1 MIFAR
6 HIRQSGVLFLFAIVL
21 VLIPARYAS
30 AQAGDVLVSITLSEG
45 VFRTTQRAVGQL
57 RLPAGS
63 TAFRSQDTNG
73 MYGEFS
79 LKADGNWAYALDN
92 ARKAVQALIPS
103 DDARDEFRVRV
114 PDGGGG
120 RVVGIVR
127 ILITGVLEPVTGARN
142 FSITEDAPG
151 GETVSGRLNW
161 AFGDSLLNVDRA
173 GGIWGPAT
181 MQGAFGAFVMEDRR
195 GNWHYT
201 LNTNGAETQ
210 ALRDGDSPVEEFTF
224 SPDETDL
231 YESVTF
237 RITVEGRNDPPIVT
251 MAQADQAIVRAGET
265 VRLSGAAIDIDNL
278 EQDTLVYTWF
288 SDPSTAGVF
297 ADRGSPNTTWT
308 APSGVIETAYT
319 LSLRVRDVHGGSG
332 LATVVLDGDSVPV
345 FGIEFFPPRYYFKME
360 QTINPPPLPAAR
372 GGDGVLSY
380 SVRPTLPLGMG
391 FNAHTRRLTGIPR
404 TSLGDRRY
412 TYRATDANGDVVSK
426 SFAITVYPTTFR
438 PGVVFNRFVG
448 GDLFG
453 TVTPTFGERVTSG
466 RFLLLETTGRK
477 GPGFFAFAEQQGD
490 YGTLT
495 IKAGGEWSY
504 RVDHAA
510 PNVVEVPQGQRVKEI
525 FLIQPDPSTPYTS
538 SVLVI
543 EITGTNENPTVNAT
557 ASRSSAPVG
566 GAIRVSGTATDADLG
581 DLAGMVYSWSVSPAS
596 SGGSFVD
603 RRARDATYIMGS
615 RGVGVR
621 YTLSLR
627 ATDAAGGV
635 GTGRVVVTQG
645 AREANLVGE
654 LNLGFTEDE
663 DGGGG
668 DDETK
673 AGAVSH
679 PLRAA
684 TQNGVYG
691 EFEVRASDAT
701 QWSYTL
707 RRDRAVV
714 QALRAGEEVME
725 RFRLRPVNG
734 GVTGAFATVT
744 ISGANDPP
752 VAHVGEAPASSPV
765 DVPITLS
772 GSGSDAD
779 AGEQAGLVYAWSTSP
794 AGFGRF
800 ADDNVSAPRAVWT
813 PAMQGVVTLRLR
825 VEDAQGAVREDS
837 MILTVGPGPPQLGGV
852 HTGEVTEDAEPGTA
866 SGMLAYQNPLAGID
880 MVFNPQTVDGRYG
893 VLVLTADG
901 AWAYTLND
909 NQADLLNGLDS
920 VLDVFDVQAGFDP
933 VAETFVTSAPGF
945 IQITIHGVNDPPQL
959 SITAPAS
966 VPSASEHL
974 VTGSATDPDRGHQDS
989 LVYAWSTAPAGIGT
1003 FTDAAALSTPWS
1015 APSVDVATTVTL
1027 RLTARD
1033 PGGAVAT
1040 AVSPPVTINPV
1051 TPAGDNILFFA
1062 TMDEMDPG
1070 TPRPAERI
1078 EQRLSLPDGFIA
1090 FVEQHGRSD
1099 FGRLDLEPNGE
1110 FRYIQLISTR
1120 EVQQLVPG
1128 DLTHDDFTLRG
1139 VRAGDR
1145 SKHSLGILRV
1155 RILGKLEPV
1164 TGRRVFG
1171 FTEDEFGDLRT
1182 PRMPRGTRVEGILDW
1197 DLGDNLL
1204 RVDRRGGIWNPDVMN
1219 GRFGV
1224 FEMLDERGNW
1234 RYILEP
1240 QRAAVQALV
1249 AGQRETDR
1257 IVVHP
1262 YTPLYEPVVFE
1273 FRVHGVFDTPTATAM
1288 ADRSVVRPG
1297 EVVSLSGR
1305 GGSEDASELQTLAF
1319 TWYALPAVGVFA
1331 DRNALETTWTAP
1343 QEMLD
1348 GSYRLVL
1355 RVRDTTG
1362 VTGQSGVTLRADSAP
1377 YFGNDYATTD
1387 YVFQEQRT
1395 LNTAPLPAAL
1405 SGSGEVRYKVTP
1417 ALPAG
1422 LSFERV
1428 ARRLTGRPLAVLDE
1442 PRTYTYTAADANGDT
1457 DALQFTI
1464 MIVPRTATRP
1474 APLSHYIGGDLRGTL
1489 RGQGS
1494 SVITS
1499 PGTRSAV
1506 GTLRFFRPDGSPA
1519 SDVGFEETEQDG
1531 AYGTFFLGGVRGQEQ
1546 GFWVYRSGTIDPAGN
1561 SVPPEA
1567 LVPVPGRV
1575 LVRDEFVVHSTR
1587 PALYPPATVVIMV
1600 EGLNDRPSVKLT
1612 ANRSQAPA
1620 GAVIN
1625 LGGRATDPDS
1635 GESETLSYTW
1645 SVLGFQ
1651 GGSFADRRALETTY
1665 TVGDRGV
1672 GAQYTLV
1679 LRATDQT
1686 GGEGGDSII
1695 ITQTAEAG
1703 TVLSGDLEGAVTED
1717 APDVSTGGFVSLL
1730 LRGVDKQGIYGRF
1743 RVVGGSAEW
1752 SYTLDSRLP
1761 SVQALAAGEQQQETF
1776 AISPRDS
1783 GVASV
1788 NVVIT
1793 VTGVNDPLTAEI
1805 IAPADAV
1812 RVFSGETV
1820 TLIGRGNDPDSGDI
1834 LEYLWGASD
1843 GLGIFANAAV
1853 SETTWIAP
1861 KVEEETNVVLSLR
1874 VDDGRLSD
1882 TERTVVTVSPPPP
1895 QAALAFVGEVVSEG
1909 NYIAGAAINPRT
1921 LPVAIGG
1928 VGELRYAIT
1937 PALPGG
1943 LSFDEASRV
1952 LSGTPHALASAIT
1965 TAYAYTVTDQSGAAA
1980 RLTFDI
1986 TVSPAGVA
1994 PGFQNGAA
2002 IPAQRYIP
2010 DVAITPLTLP
2020 AATGG
2025 DGALRYDIRPE
2036 PPSGLSFDAAN
2047 RVLSGVPDTPQRSF
2061 IYYYT
2066 ATDSASSSASLNFA
2080 IAVAVPDVPPVFPD
2094 AAAIPAQSY
2103 KAREAIIP
2111 VTLPEAVA
2119 GNGVLR
2125 YHITPELPDGL
2136 FFDAAGR
2143 VLFGT
2148 PHEPRDL
2155 ATYAYTA
2162 TDSDTNLSLVFDAA
2176 LLRFT
2181 ITIAE
2186 EDLAPAFP
2194 NGVTIPDQEYTTNV
2208 SIPALNLPAGAGGDG
2223 ALSYSLSPELPR
2235 GLRYD
2240 PERRRVIGTPFTIIG
2255 SPPPP
2260 TTYTW
2265 TVTDEDGDT
2274 DTLRFVIRITV
2285 PPFTIIA
2292 AVGYISEDAMV
2303 LETATG
2309 NEPPGRHNLASWDR
2323 RRNNDRLHKYGRF
2336 TLRANG
2342 DWHFNL
2348 IPAGSVERLEIQ
2360 KLGPGETLH
2369 ADFRLVGFRS
2379 DGSRGFPGDF
2389 RILIQG
2395 AAEPIIGRRNF
2406 TLNEEDSGSDA
2417 VIRGRLNWDYGR
2429 EFEVERNG
2437 GIWNRET
2444 RNGRFGLFEMLDER
2458 GNWRYTLNPN
2468 AAVTQSLQD
2477 GDAPRETFVLLP
2489 YTPLYES
2496 VTFGFTVTGANDA
2509 PQVTMAQADRTVVQ
2523 PGDVVRLRGAATDA
2537 DRLEQETLAYT
2548 WFTDPAMGV
2557 FDDSHDPN
2565 TNWHAPRTMPEDGF
2579 TLTLRVRD
2587 VRGAFDEAVLRLDPD
2602 SAPAFG
2608 TDYAPDAYIFKVGTA
2623 VDVAALPPA
2632 RGGNGVVRYSLRP
2645 GAGAAAGRVLP
2656 RGLSFDAAARR
2667 LTGTPQVALSEAAA
2681 WTYVAT
2687 DDNGDTDTLQFTIMV
2702 VPKTAP
2708 NPPSGS
2714 RYIGGP
2720 LYGTVTPAFGE
2731 RTVFGVL
2738 SLNNAN
2744 GRAAD
2749 GGAFI
2754 RGVQDG
2760 DYGALTVTDPSGGP
2774 GRWEY
2779 RVDHILPEVV
2789 ALRPGRRLREQFTIT
2804 TNRPQV
2810 YPAATLV
2817 IDILGA
2823 NRVPD
2828 VRVTANRSTAPVRGA
2843 ILVSGMV
2850 ADANDEDL
2858 AGVVYSWSVEPAAL
2872 GGRFVDRRARD
2883 TIYVMGDRGA
2893 GAKYTLSLR
2902 VTDQHGGVGTG
2913 NLVVTQ
2919 IAAAGRLRGDFSSS
2933 FIEDGVKRTEFNV
2946 VSHDLSVR
2954 GEDGVY
2960 GRFDVLQRG
2969 LGWNYTLDGR
2979 RAAVQA
2985 LGAGRQ
2991 AQEQFRLEP
3000 AQGDI
3005 SGAFAT
3011 ITITG
3016 VNDAPVAAITGAP
3029 ASLAAGGA
3037 VTLDGGGSSDPDA
3050 GESATLDYAWST
3062 VPLNTGVFDDAR
3074 AVRPVW
3080 TAATAPGGVTLRL
3093 RVTDAQGAAATTTT
3107 GIRVTP
3113 APAAIV
3119 AESAADRG
3127 GALRED
3133 GGPQALAGRLRYINP
3148 PDFAGFD
3155 AIFHARMQEGG
3166 YGVFVIAEDGAWT
3179 YTLNDDNDALR
3190 GRDVVEDAFG
3200 VEAGLDLV
3208 SGNYANATPDDFIRI
3223 TIRGQND
3230 VPQVTVTTPAA
3241 ALQSA
3246 SAQEHQV
3253 AGDATDPDFGHQAAL
3268 SYAWSTAPAN
3278 IGVFANPNAASTTWS
3293 APSVDA
3299 PLTVTLRFRARDPDG
3314 ATGSGDSAVITVNPV
3329 RLAGDR
3335 ILLFRTMD
3343 ELDPGAANNK
3353 LTGRLDLSGFD
3364 SVVARDMESEFSR
3377 FILRSNGEWEYIQR
3391 TGTKALQA
3399 LVPDDIHNEDY
3410 RVRAQPSDG
3419 SPVRTI
3425 GFLRFRI
3432 FGQLEAVTGPRTGA
3446 FSEDDGGDQ
3455 AVVSGRLNWKLGDG
3469 LLRVDRN
3476 GGIWNRETRQ
3486 GRFGTFVM
3494 EDERGNWRY
3503 TLKGGRA
3510 QTQALVNGERPVERF
3525 VVAPYTPLYE
3535 PVIFEFT
3542 VRGVND
3548 APLVTA
3554 RAGQVIVRA
3563 GDVVAL
3569 SGAATDPDN
3578 PAIETLSH
3586 TWIADPAVGIFADR
3600 NSPDTTWTAPH
3611 EMREIIYTLRLR
3623 VRDSFGAGGEAVVR
3637 LDGDSVPFFG
3647 SDYVPRSFHFQAQ
3660 RRIDIAA
3667 LPEARG
3673 GDAPLRYRITPQLP
3687 AGLSFDGGTRR
3698 LSGTPRS
3705 PLDTP
3710 TTYTYMATDRNGD
3723 AATADFTL
3731 RIAPATAATPPPSSR
3746 YISGD
3751 LHVQVTDA
3759 SGRRVVRGEF
3769 QLRLP
3774 NGAETTDERYIGRG
3788 SRQLV
3793 RTNYLTGAPESSY
3806 GTLDLNEI
3814 GEWSYTLDG
3823 SRPAVMALGQGQRV
3837 RDEFTI
3843 RTDRPDLYP
3852 PATLVVE
3859 VIGDNNTP
3867 SARVTADRNEAP
3879 TGTVINLRG
3888 VGGDADPGDEETL
3901 SYTWS
3906 LSPVSQGGRFGDRSA
3921 RDTTWTVGNRGPGA
3935 KYTLRLRVTDQGG
3948 AFGSDTV
3955 VITQVAAQARVLSGV
3970 LQGGVTEDGDAT
3982 ISGAVSEPLHAVDE
3996 RGVYGRFRVVA
4007 GAAEWSYT
4015 LDNGPAVQRLAA
4027 GQQVREKNFAITPQ
4041 DAGIAAAAVAI
4052 TVTGANDPPTAEIT
4066 APATSVTV
4074 MPGDVVALFGDGAD
4088 TDAADALFFLWSVS
4102 GEGGDFSD
4110 LSTAR
4115 TTWTAPQ
4122 VAVPTDFVVSF
4133 KVSDGRLSDTDF
4145 LAVAV
4150 EPPPLDA
4157 APVFVARSVL
4167 DQSYTRGA
4175 TITPLSLPQA
4185 AGGNGELIYTL
4196 SPEPLPQGLSF
4207 DSLTRILF
4215 GTPQVSQPLA
4225 TYTYTVV
4232 DGDAN
4237 NDPTD
4242 ADTLRFT
4249 ITIPDAGINRGTPAF
4264 LAAAADR
4271 IYTTGTPIIP
4281 LDLPAAAGGTA
4292 PLRYTLEPDLPA
4304 GLIFDALA
4312 RRVSGTPQALSPPA
4326 TYTYTVTDALE
4337 ATDALDFDLSVE
4349 APPDVAPVFAA
4360 GARIADQEYAVDTAI
4375 TALRLPAAAN
4385 GNGALRYG
4393 IAPPLPDGLVF
4404 DDGTR
4409 LLSGAPTTPQ
4419 DALTYTYAAVDTDDN
4434 QADTDRA
4441 VLRFTI
4447 SVDGAP
4453 DFGAQRIA
4461 AQQYIAERAIASLT
4475 LPAASGGNA
4484 LLVYA
4489 LPNLPGGLSFDGAAR
4504 VLSGTP
4510 AAASE
4515 LRSYVYAVVDSDSN
4529 RGAADRDVLRFS
4541 ITVLPP
4547 SAISGVPDVA
4557 LSLIEDGAESELEG
4571 ALGIISPPG
4580 GDATFVAHDGTGGD
4594 YGTFTL
4600 TAAGA
4605 WRYRLDDRVQALA
4618 GDIVAS
4624 ESFTVVAN
4632 ADPALTA
4639 RIEIM
4644 LSGVNDAPTATISAP
4659 AANAQLA
4666 SGGRLS
4672 LSGSGSDPDN
4682 GDRLEYTWSTIP
4694 ADTGSFD
4701 DDSAAATMWTA
4712 PDSAVTVTLQLEV
4725 SDGTATA
4732 TASVTGITV
4741 APLTISGIATGA
4753 VTEDGTAAETMTGD
4767 TLTVSHPEADGDTTF
4782 VPQTDADGTYGLFG
4796 INAEGEWIYQLGGNA
4811 DNAAAVNA
4819 LTASAR
4825 PTDTFTVAANADN
4838 NVTQE
4843 IIVTVNGAND
4853 RPTATIN
4860 APVTGTSAMFDEVIT
4875 VTGNGAD
4882 PDTGEAATLTY
4893 MWTTTPAGQGSFAA
4907 PNAAST
4913 TWTAGAQ
4920 AINDTVML
4928 SLTVTDTS
4936 STANAVHSDTVAVTV
4951 MMTPLVINGTATGTV
4966 TEDGNAAAM
4975 MASNTLTITNP
4986 NPGNDVTFVTQTD
4999 ADGAYG
5005 LFGITAQGVWTYTLG
5020 GSTENEQAVNAL
5032 GASDSPT
5039 DTFTVMAND
5048 DNAVT
5053 QDITITVTG
5062 ANDAPTATI
5071 SAPPPNTP
5079 VASGGRLSLSGS
5091 GSDPDNG
5098 DSLEYTWSTTPADT
5112 GSFDD
5117 DSAAV
5122 TMWTAPDSAV
5132 TVTLQLEV
5140 SDGTATATA
5149 SVTGITVAPI
5159 TISGIATGAVT
5170 EDGTAAETMTG
5181 DTLTVSHPEA
5191 DGDTTFVPQT
5201 DADGTYGLFGINA
5214 EGEWIYQL
5222 GGNADNA
5229 AAVNAL
5235 TASARPTDTFT
5246 VAANADNNVTQEI
5259 IVTVNGANDRPTATI
5274 SAPVTGTSAMFDEV
5288 ITVTGNGADPDTGE
5302 AATLTYMWTTT
5313 PAGQGS
5319 FAAPNAASTTW
5330 TAGADAINDTVMLSL
5345 TVTDTSSAANA
5356 SHSATVNVTVMMTPL
5371 VINGAATGTVTEDG
5385 NAAAMMASNTLT
5397 ITNPNPGNDATF
5409 VTQTDADG
5417 DYGLFGITAQG
5428 VWTYTLGGNPA
5439 NEQAVNALGA
5449 SDRPADTFTVMAND
5463 DNAVTQ
5469 DITITVTGANDAP
5482 TATISAPPP
5491 NTMAVFG
5498 GRIAVTGA
5506 GSDPDTGTALQYAWS
5521 TTPANTGSFANANAA
5536 DTTWTA
5542 PDSGTATSV
5551 TLNLMVSDGTAAT
5564 AATPV
5569 IIMVVPLAFS
5579 GDTTGALTEDSGPA
5593 TATGALTIDNP
5604 AGGSEEFVA
5613 ENLDGTY
5620 GLFSI
5625 GATGNWTYTI
5635 GGNAGNIAAVN
5646 ALADGDAMDDVLTA
5660 TSVVGPATQVTI
5672 TITGTNDAP
5681 TAAISAPAD
5690 GMDVEFG
5697 VVVTVTGSTSSDPDT
5712 GATLTYAWS
5721 TQPPDRGSFADA
5733 AAASTTWT
5741 ASESGT
5747 AAVTLILTVTD
5758 DATPPA
5764 TDSARVTVNP
5774 VAVEA
5779 DFGGV
5784 ITGTVVEAGTSA
5796 GTGTATGTLTI
5807 TTGNTNKN
5815 VVAQTDVPGIYGRFS
5830 IAANRA
5836 WTYTLDDSDDD
5847 TNALAAGTTAEDTF
5861 TVTASVNP
5869 AATVDVTLTI
5879 TGANDAPEVAISE
5892 PDAGNVLSGLPV
5904 TLRAAATDPD
5914 TGATLTYA
5922 WTTTPSGEG
5931 SFTNDA
5937 NRNTTWTAPTLAGGT
5952 MDVALTLTVTDDAR
5966 APAAATVAL
5975 TVEQP
5980 SITGPGIDATN
5991 PTATPLV
5998 LDEEGNRASGGIAEG
6013 TLTVTNAAGETP
6025 THRITRQP
6033 MYGTVT
6039 LGAQTR
6045 NVDDPWTYTMDNS
6058 RPATKERGP
6067 DDFDTDSFGIQTTIG
6082 DITIDSVITIT
6093 LNAGAFP
6100 DDPPTAT
6107 AMINGRAGASA
6118 TVEEGEMV
6126 TLTGSGTD
6134 PDSDD
6139 SMITYQWAYAPPQI
6153 VTFDP
6158 ADGRAPMV
6166 TFMAPEKRTT
6176 MEFTLTATSEGRP
6189 GPALDVTV
6197 RVGRSQ
6203 FDNVNRTI
6211 LPEVTRAMMDTTVSA
6226 IARRTEQAATDHD
6239 AGATFSLGGQSTL
6252 AGVLQSNGEALTT
6265 GAFNVKSLLGR
6276 SAFALPLNQAGGP
6289 LAGVTLWG
6297 NGAYRNLSGNSA
6309 TVDWDGDLFGA
6320 TVGGDTQLTDTLL
6333 TGLAVSWADGTFD
6346 YTDRSGTDP
6355 APGTYQATLTSLHP
6369 YVSTS
6374 LLDGQVTLWAT
6385 GGYGWGEVEITDT
6398 ADPTADGTVT
6408 ADTRLATAAVG
6419 GAGRLLNQPGLL
6431 TPDGTTTVRVK
6442 AEALTTAIKAEQQGD
6457 RLAGLTTDAR
6467 RLRLTL
6473 EGSHAQ
6479 PLPHGAQLT
6488 PSVGVGLRHDAGDG
6502 RTGTGAEVSGGLRY
6516 AHPALRLTME
6526 SRGRV
6531 LLAHGGDYDDWSVS
6545 GRVTLAPGAQGQGLA
6560 VTLEPA
6566 YQTTTSASGLAQLW
6580 EHGTANRPAP
6590 SGPTTPQGLMEA
6602 TVAYGLP
6609 VGDHLLTPYGGMT
6622 LGAADAR
6629 TYRLGS
6635 RVSLAHRLNMS
6646 LEGAR
6651 KGATGTAPVDH
6662 GVRVQLE
6669 WHW

>member
-6 HIRQSGVLFLFAIVL
+6 HIRQSGVLFLFASVL

-308 APSGVIETAYT
+308 VPSGVIETAYT
-319 LSLRVRDVHGGSG
+319 LSLRARDVHGGSG

-635 GTGRVVVTQG
+635 GTGRVIVTQG

-673 AGAVSH
+673 AGVVSH
-679 PLRAA
+679 PLRAT

-714 QALRAGEEVME
+714 QALREGEEVME

-1422 LSFERV
+1422 LSFEQT

-1805 IAPADAV
+1805 IAPAGAV

-2136 FFDAAGR
+2136 FFDAASR

-2303 LETATG
+2303 LETVTG

-2645 GAGAAAGRVLP
+2645 GAGAAGPGAGAVAGRVLP

-2858 AGVVYSWSVEPAAL
+2858 AGVVYSWSVEPTAL

-2902 VTDQHGGVGTG
+2902 ATDQHGGVGTG

-3016 VNDAPVAAITGAP
+3016 VNDAPVAVITGAP

-3133 GGPQALAGRLRYINP
+3133 SGPQALAGRLRYINP

-3364 SVVARDMESEFSR
+3364 SVVARDLENEFSR

-3391 TGTKALQA
+3391 TGTRALQA

-3548 APLVTA
+3548 PPLVTA

-3823 SRPAVMALGQGQRV
+3823 SRPAVMALGQDQRV

-4015 LDNGPAVQRLAA
+4015 LDSGPAVQRLAA

-4102 GEGGDFSD
+4102 GEGGDFSDFSD

-4264 LAAAADR
+4264 LAAAPDR
-4271 IYTTGTPIIP
+4271 IYTTGAPIIP

-4312 RRVSGTPQALSPPA
+4312 RRVSGTPQALSPPT

-4337 ATDALDFDLSVE
+4337 ATDTLDFDLSVE

-4461 AQQYIAERAIASLT
+4461 AQQYIAERAIAALT

-4557 LSLIEDGAESELEG
+4557 LSLVEDGAESELEG

-4644 LSGVNDAPTATISAP
+4644 LSGANDAPTATISAP

-4666 SGGRLS
+4666 FGGRLS

-4682 GDRLEYTWSTIP
+4682 GDSLEYTWSTIP
-4694 ADTGSFD
+4694 AGTGSFD

-4796 INAEGEWIYQLGGNA
+4796 INAEGEWTYTLGGNTENV
-4811 DNAAAVNA
+4811 DAVNA
-4819 LTASAR
+4819 LGASDS

-4843 IIVTVNGAND
+4843 ITITITGAND
-4853 RPTATIN
+4853 QPTATIN
-4860 APVTGTSAMFDEVIT
+4860 APVAGTSAMFDEVIT
-4875 VTGNGAD
+4875 VTGSGAD
-4882 PDTGEAATLTY
+4882 PDTGETATLSY
-4893 MWTTTPAGQGSFAA
+4893 AWTTTPAGQGSFAA
-4907 PNAAST
+4907 PNTAST

-4920 AINDTVML
+4920 AINDPVTL

-4936 STANAVHSDTVAVTV
+4936 SAANASHSATVAVTV
-4951 MMTPLVINGTATGTV
+4951 MMTPLVINGAATGTV

-4999 ADGAYG
+4999 ADGDYG

-5020 GSTENEQAVNAL
+5020 GNPANEQAVNAL
-5032 GASDSPT
+5032 GASDTPT

-5048 DNAVT
+5048 DNNVT
-5053 QDITITVTG
+5053 QTITITVTG

-5071 SAPPPNTP
+5071 SAPAAN
-5079 VASGGRLSLSGS
+5079 AQLAFGGRLSLSGS

-5098 DSLEYTWSTTPADT
+5098 DSLEYTWSTIPAGT

-5117 DSAAV
+5117 DSAAA

-5140 SDGTATATA
+5140 SDGSATATA
-5149 SVTGITVAPI
+5149 SVTGITVAPL

-5214 EGEWIYQL
+5214 EGEWTYQL

-5259 IVTVNGANDRPTATI
+5259 IVTVSGANDRPTATI

-5288 ITVTGNGADPDTGE
+5288 ITVTGSGADPDTGE
-5302 AATLTYMWTTT
+5302 AATLSYAWTTT

-5319 FAAPNAASTTW
+5319 FAAPNTASTTW
-5330 TAGADAINDTVMLSL
+5330 TAGAQAINDTVTLSL
-5345 TVTDTSSAANA
+5345 MVTDTSSAANA
-5356 SHSATVNVTVMMTPL
+5356 SHSATVAVTVMMTPL

-5439 NEQAVNALGA
+5439 NEQAVNALRP
-5449 SDRPADTFTVMAND
+5449 SDSPTDTFTVMAND
-5463 DNAVTQ
+5463 DNNVTET
-5469 DITITVTGANDAP
+5469 ITITVTGANDAP
-5482 TATISAPPP
+5482 TATISAPAA
-5491 NTMAVFG
+5491 NAQLAFG
-5498 GRIAVTGA
+5498 GRLSLSGS
-5506 GSDPDTGTALQYAWS
+5506 GSDPDNGDSLEYTWS
-5521 TTPANTGSFANANAA
+5521 TVPAGTGSFDDDSAA
-5536 DTTWTA
+5536 ATMWTA
-5542 PDSGTATSV
+5542 PDSAVTV
-5551 TLNLMVSDGTAAT
+5551 TLQLEVSDG
-5564 AATPV
+5564 
-5569 IIMVVPLAFS
+5569 S
-5579 GDTTGALTEDSGPA
+5579 A
-5593 TATGALTIDNP
+5593 TATASVTGIL
-5604 AGGSEEFVA
+5604 VA
-5613 ENLDGTY
+5613 P
-5620 GLFSI
+5620 I
-5625 GATGNWTYTI
+5625 TI
-5635 GGNAGNIAAVN
+5635 GGTHNGSVSEDDTTASTASGNLVITN
-5646 ALADGDAMDDVLTA
+5646 LNPDGDTRFV
-5660 TSVVGPATQVTI
+5660 PQ
-5672 TITGTNDAP
+5672 
-5681 TAAISAPAD
+5681 
-5690 GMDVEFG
+5690 
-5697 VVVTVTGSTSSDPDT
+5697 
-5712 GATLTYAWS
+5712 
-5721 TQPPDRGSFADA
+5721 
-5733 AAASTTWT
+5733 
-5741 ASESGT
+5741 SGT
-5747 AAVTLILTVTD
+5747 VG
-5758 DATPPA
+5758 
-5764 TDSARVTVNP
+5764 S
-5774 VAVEA
+5774 
-5779 DFGGV
+5779 
-5784 ITGTVVEAGTSA
+5784 
-5796 GTGTATGTLTI
+5796 
-5807 TTGNTNKN
+5807 
-5815 VVAQTDVPGIYGRFS
+5815 YGRFN
-5830 IAANRA
+5830 IDGNGA
-5836 WTYTLDDSDDD
+5836 WSYRLDNNDPQ
-5847 TNALAAGTTAEDTF
+5847 TNALAASGANRTGTDTF
-5861 TVTASVNP
+5861 EVVANVNDSVTRTVTITVN
-5869 AATVDVTLTI
+5869 
-5879 TGANDAPEVAISE
+5879 GANDAPSA
-5892 PDAGNVLSGLPV
+5892 DAGSDRAVAEGVSVTLDGGGSSDPEGETLRYQWSAPQGVELLNPATIRPVFNAPVQLAVNTPLAFSLVVTDTQNASSQAATVTITVTAGANDAPSADAGDNRNVAEGAVVTLDGSASSDPENDALRYLWSAPPNVRLDNPATVRPTFSASAVNKERTPLQFSLVVTDARGESSGAATVTVTVIPGLAIVGDLDGKEVTESRDGAPATNGMSTASGSLQVNRMAVASFAVQGADGAVQAVDSAYGSFTVDAGGGWEYTLNNDAEETQRLRAGATATDSFPVLASVSAPDIITLSATVTITINGASSAPTVSISVYPGAGPEPTADNKQTGYFDVRFVFSRAVSGFAEEHVSVDNGVLSNIRLDPGEV
-5904 TLRAAATDPD
+5904 MTTALRAATARQ
-5914 TGATLTYA
+5914 TGSGTHWLGTVTPNGEAPVMVYVRGGVVRNILT
-5922 WTTTPSGEG
+5922 GEG
-5931 SFTNDA
+5931 
-5937 NRNTTWTAPTLAGGT
+5937 NRPVEEALLVE
-5952 MDVALTLTVTDDAR
+5952 VALERPTVGIRKVERFASASLRFEFSEAVKDFTMQDVRLED
-5966 APAAATVAL
+5966 PAAATL
-5975 TVEQP
+5975 SPLGGSGDTY
-5980 SITGPGIDATN
+5980 
-5991 PTATPLV
+5991 TATLTFAGDARMVTVFVPENAALAV
-5998 LDEEGNRASGGIAEG
+5998 SDDDGNRASVRLTVERATADSAAGRALELTLAAFGRAVAAGAVDAINEHLRTPTSADRFVLGGQEIDFSPRRLACARRLPLKEEVTAPEFECDADAAELAWGEPGGVGGGDIWSDDEPDINYLSTRDLLARSSFDYTLSDTAGADGANAPWSLWGRAATGNFEGKPADGLTMNGDFTSAYLGMDYRVDERRRAGVAIVLSDGEVEYENTAGKGKLDTELTSVLPYMRWTLHDDLSVWGLLGYGRGDAALRDNNGVVTETDIKMRLVAAGIHGSLGPLQRTELAWKASAFAVETKSEARAERLPSVDAASQRLRVALEGHGRQSASGAEG
-6013 TLTVTNAAGETP
+6013 AYFVPNWELGLRWDDGDAESGAGADLGLGLQYTSPAGGWQVQARGRYLVLHQEDDYEEWSASLEARVEMEP
-6025 THRITRQP
+6025 GTRQQ
-6033 MYGTVT
+6033 G
-6039 LGAQTR
+6039 
-6045 NVDDPWTYTMDNS
+6045 
-6058 RPATKERGP
+6058 
-6067 DDFDTDSFGIQTTIG
+6067 
-6082 DITIDSVITIT
+6082 
-6093 LNAGAFP
+6093 
-6100 DDPPTAT
+6100 
-6107 AMINGRAGASA
+6107 
-6118 TVEEGEMV
+6118 V
-6126 TLTGSGTD
+6126 TLTLK
-6134 PDSDD
+6134 PDWNQRQNSQRVGLDF
-6139 SMITYQWAYAPPQI
+6139 SNLIGNKKW
-6153 VTFDP
+6153 
-6158 ADGRAPMV
+6158 
-6166 TFMAPEKRTT
+6166 TT
-6176 MEFTLTATSEGRP
+6176 M
-6189 GPALDVTV
+6189 
-6197 RVGRSQ
+6197 
-6203 FDNVNRTI
+6203 
-6211 LPEVTRAMMDTTVSA
+6211 
-6226 IARRTEQAATDHD
+6226 HD
-6239 AGATFSLGGQSTL
+6239 
-6252 AGVLQSNGEALTT
+6252 
-6265 GAFNVKSLLGR
+6265 
-6276 SAFALPLNQAGGP
+6276 
-6289 LAGVTLWG
+6289 
-6297 NGAYRNLSGNSA
+6297 
-6309 TVDWDGDLFGA
+6309 
-6320 TVGGDTQLTDTLL
+6320 
-6333 TGLAVSWADGTFD
+6333 
-6346 YTDRSGTDP
+6346 
-6355 APGTYQATLTSLHP
+6355 
-6369 YVSTS
+6369 
-6374 LLDGQVTLWAT
+6374 
-6385 GGYGWGEVEITDT
+6385 
-6398 ADPTADGTVT
+6398 
-6408 ADTRLATAAVG
+6408 
-6419 GAGRLLNQPGLL
+6419 
-6431 TPDGTTTVRVK
+6431 
-6442 AEALTTAIKAEQQGD
+6442 
-6457 RLAGLTTDAR
+6457 
-6467 RLRLTL
+6467 LRLEVYGERHERRA
-6473 EGSHAQ
+6473 EGC
-6479 PLPHGAQLT
+6479 
-6488 PSVGVGLRHDAGDG
+6488 
-6502 RTGTGAEVSGGLRY
+6502 GT
-6516 AHPALRLTME
+6516 
-6526 SRGRV
+6526 
-6531 LLAHGGDYDDWSVS
+6531 
-6545 GRVTLAPGAQGQGLA
+6545 
-6560 VTLEPA
+6560 
-6566 YQTTTSASGLAQLW
+6566 
-6580 EHGTANRPAP
+6580 
-6590 SGPTTPQGLMEA
+6590 
-6602 TVAYGLP
+6602 
-6609 VGDHLLTPYGGMT
+6609 
-6622 LGAADAR
+6622 
-6629 TYRLGS
+6629 
-6635 RVSLAHRLNMS
+6635 
-6646 LEGAR
+6646 
-6651 KGATGTAPVDH
+6651 
-6662 GVRVQLE
+6662 
-6669 WHW
+6669 